1 MLFGLLGFIIGC
13 FAGGAVVFVCFAL
26 VAAGKDEEAARRW
39 DRYEEDLK

>member
-26 VAAGKDEEAARRW
+26 VAAGKN
-39 DRYEEDLK
+39 EEDALNGKSNG